1 MSLDSENPAILALLV
16 ERIEQL
22 TGVVESLK
30 PLILAVNTNTIKIAE
45 LEKDNSTNHKGIT
58 AATSFVQSTKGG
70 IKVLYA
76 AMVIF
81 TGIMGTSTGV
91 AIGLFFK
98 DSQALATISERV
110 DGIRNDMNYLLGAR
124 K

>member
-45 LEKDNSTNHKGIT
+45 LEKDNSTNHKGVQ
-58 AATSFVQSTKGG
+58 AATNFVQTTRGG

-76 AMVIF
+76 AMLIF
-81 TGIMGTSTGV
+81 TGIMGTGTGV

-98 DSQALATISERV
+98 DSQMLATISERV
-110 DGIRNDMNYLLGAR
+110 DNLRTDMNYMLGA
-124 K
+124 KK